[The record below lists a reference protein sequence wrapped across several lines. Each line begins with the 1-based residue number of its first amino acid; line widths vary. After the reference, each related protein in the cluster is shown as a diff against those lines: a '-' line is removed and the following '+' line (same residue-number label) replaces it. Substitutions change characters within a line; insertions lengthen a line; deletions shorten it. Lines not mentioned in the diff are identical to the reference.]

1 MHRGQIRWL
10 GRKELGP
17 SNRCFQGASRDR
29 LMRVRLAA
37 KVGVSILVM
46 LLAVLPVMACARP
59 GAAMTAAEHD
69 CCKRMAEQCGR
80 SGMAKSHGCCQ
91 IQVSPGDLHALKAP
105 SSQLDHSLLELHTQ
119 PVALRAIAAPQ
130 LMCTTNMPSPTH
142 SPPGP
147 LCSATTV
154 LRI

>member
-1 MHRGQIRWL
+1 
-10 GRKELGP
+10 
-17 SNRCFQGASRDR
+17 
-29 LMRVRLAA
+29 MRVRLAT
-37 KVGVSILVM
+37 KVGVSVLAM

-69 CCKRMAEQCGR
+69 CCKHMAEQCGH

-91 IQVSPGDLHALKAP
+91 TQVSPGDLHALKAP
-105 SSQLDHSLLELHTQ
+105 SSQLDHSSLELPGQ
-119 PVALRAIAAPQ
+119 SVALQAIAATQ
-130 LMCTTNMPSPTH
+130 LMFTTSMRFFTH